1 MRMGMGIRG
10 GDGEEEHEEVSRDG
24 EGEVGV
30 MASLESWRVGDLWSG
45 KVVLWSQA
53 KSKWRFWFVLGCVY
67 DDESAWLVC
76 QTC

>member
-1 MRMGMGIRG
+1 MGMEIRG
-10 GDGEEEHEEVSRDG
+10 GDGGEEHEEVSRDG

-30 MASLESWRVGDLWSG
+30 MASLESWRVGELETYG
-45 KVVLWSQA
+45 AAKLFWSQA
-53 KSKWRFWFVLGCVY
+53 KSKWRFWLVLGCVY